1 MATTA
6 ADAEADDAKKQVHDD
21 AAVGSISHI
30 LRTLFRGLYEE
41 SEAPEEEAPG
51 PAPAE
56 APACITDDA
65 SVASLRMELQTEPWF
80 DPKQRGDP
88 EATKALAR
96 KRAQSIAK
104 RLETQRTQ
112 ADDLLKYMKVQTTKA
127 KKEDKAE
134 EISLKKIGLIQ
145 NAHLPQHRST
155 LELHKGDMDQ
165 NGKFADALVTAEDL
179 VEANR
184 RDVAIRSGN
193 YAQAG
198 LTMPG
203 PPLLEEDEP
212 AYYKQ
217 TASFAK
223 RCSKLLPISHGPNGG
238 KASPE
243 FVQTFLETTKS
254 QGPAL
259 EEKVKQARKK
269 RVDQMTGDEEWAN
282 NTILRGM

>member
-6 ADAEADDAKKQVHDD
+6 ADAEADEAKKQAHDD

-41 SEAPEEEAPG
+41 ADAPEDAEAEG

-56 APACITDDA
+56 APACITDEA

-80 DPKQRGDP
+80 DAKQRGDP

-112 ADDLLKYMKVQTTKA
+112 ADELLQYMKVQTTKA
-127 KKEDKAE
+127 KREDKKE

-165 NGKFADALVTAEDL
+165 SGAFADALVTACL
-179 VEANR
+179 LYTSPSP
-184 RDVAIRSGN
+184 RD
-193 YAQAG
+193 G
-198 LTMPG
+198 LLSRMPSS
-203 PPLLEEDEP
+203 
-212 AYYKQ
+212 A
-217 TASFAK
+217 
-223 RCSKLLPISHGPNGG
+223 
-238 KASPE
+238 
-243 FVQTFLETTKS
+243 
-254 QGPAL
+254 
-259 EEKVKQARKK
+259 
-269 RVDQMTGDEEWAN
+269 
-282 NTILRGM
+282 